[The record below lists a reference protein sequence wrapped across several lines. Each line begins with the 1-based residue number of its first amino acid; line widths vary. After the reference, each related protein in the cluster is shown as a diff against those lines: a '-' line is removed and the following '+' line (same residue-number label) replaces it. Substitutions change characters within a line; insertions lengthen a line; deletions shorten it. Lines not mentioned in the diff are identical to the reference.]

1 MRGGVTAAAA
11 GLILACT
18 SPAPAPPVPAHVDLG
33 LPPTFSVNGAQA
45 RQVAILVNLVAA
57 YDDGRVEDALA
68 LVDERV
74 GVSDC
79 DYRRASVVT
88 FSDRLGAER
97 WLRQR
102 VYDHDRLRVQS
113 IWNLNPGD
121 PVVGVVWALRSS
133 DSLKS
138 LGFPNGIRPQLS
150 AKVIFDRATD
160 RVRGFA
166 YGPFGGDQRSCRPI
180 ATYPFAALTPPLPG
194 AGGGSRH
201 PAPGPFVISA
211 RNAINVATLVSFVRA
226 FNSGRVEVALSL
238 LTDGVAV
245 SDCDHATG
253 QVVSFKG
260 RDEAARWLGRQL
272 ATHDQLD
279 IVRVYNA
286 SVQADVMGIAF
297 GSRPN
302 SFAKVIFS
310 GGQIAALGLAG
321 SGGSC

>member
-1 MRGGVTAAAA
+1 M
-11 GLILACT
+11 
-18 SPAPAPPVPAHVDLG
+18 
-33 LPPTFSVNGAQA
+33 
-45 RQVAILVNLVAA
+45 
-57 YDDGRVEDALA
+57 
-68 LVDERV
+68 
-74 GVSDC
+74 VS
-79 DYRRASVVT
+79 R
-88 FSDRLGAER
+88 
-97 WLRQR
+97 
-102 VYDHDRLRVQS
+102 
-113 IWNLNPGD
+113 
-121 PVVGVVWALRSS
+121 ALRSS

-138 LGFPNGIRPQLS
+138 PGFPNGIRPQLS
-150 AKVIFDRATD
+150 AKVIFDRGTD
-160 RVRGFA
+160 RIRGFA
-166 YGPFGGDQRSCRPI
+166 NGPFGGDQRSCRPT
-180 ATYPFAALTPPLPG
+180 AADPPAALTPTLPEVDN
-194 AGGGSRH
+194 GSSD

-245 SDCDHATG
+245 SDCDHATA

-260 RDEAARWLGRQL
+260 RDEAARWLGTQL
-272 ATHDQLD
+272 ATHDRLD

-286 SVQADVMGIAF
+286 SGQADVVRIAF